1 MPVLAGLTAAL
12 VALALLI
19 AQTIFAQQDARRRGL
34 AEGNALLA
42 LQSLLVTMLDAE
54 TGQRGYLLTRKED
67 YLEPYV
73 AARANR
79 DNALVAVAQG
89 VRESKDGR
97 DAAGRLR
104 QLTDAKLEEI
114 DRTIALS
121 RSGRQNEALS
131 LIDADFGKLQMD
143 AIRSEISAQAT
154 VRAQERSLAFA
165 NAADLEN
172 RLLPLVGILGLAII
186 ALVYAGYR
194 AERSRAHAVAEAAQA
209 DALREAN
216 ERAQL
221 LARELNHRVKN
232 LFSVILSIVSL
243 SGRKVSPTGEVVED
257 IRARIRAL
265 SLAHSASQ
273 GTGEHARAELRP
285 IVERTMEP
293 YADEE
298 GRRVRIAGPDIDL
311 PVRMITPIGLIVHE
325 LATNAVKYGALS
337 RDDGFVEIHW
347 QVDETAA
354 DLPHVELCWTES
366 GGPPLAFDT
375 GQPSGSGFGTQMTG
389 LAARQIGGT
398 LEREW
403 PGCGAIARL
412 RFPLDREE
420 PFEA

>member
-12 VALALLI
+12 IALAFLI
-19 AQTIFAQQDARRRGL
+19 AQTIFAQQDARQRAL
-34 AEGNALLA
+34 SEGNALLA

-54 TGQRGYLLTRKED
+54 TGQRGFLLTRKED
-67 YLEPYV
+67 YLQPYLS
-73 AARANR
+73 ARDSR
-79 DNALVAVAQG
+79 DKALLAVAQG
-89 VRESKDGR
+89 TREAADGR

-104 QLTDAKLEEI
+104 QLTDAKLDEI

-121 RSGRQNEALS
+121 RSGRQNEALA
-131 LIDADFGKLQMD
+131 LVDADFGKLQMD
-143 AIRSEISAQAT
+143 AIRSEISAQAADR
-154 VRAQERSLAFA
+154 VQERRAAFIK
-165 NAADLEN
+165 AAQLEG
-172 RLLPLVGILGLAII
+172 RMLPLVGVLGLAIL

-243 SGRKVSPTGEVVED
+243 SGRKPSPTGEVVED

-265 SLAHSASQ
+265 SLAHTASQ
-273 GTGEHARAELRP
+273 GIGEHARAELRP

-293 YADEE
+293 YADSE
-298 GRRVRIAGPDIDL
+298 GQRVRILGPDIDL
-311 PVRMITPIGLIVHE
+311 PVRMVTPIGLIVHE

-337 RDDGFVEIHW
+337 RDQGVVEIRW
-347 QVDETAA
+347 QIEETGS
-354 DLPHVELCWTES
+354 DVHHVELCWTES
-366 GGPPLAFDT
+366 GGPELAFADDK
-375 GQPSGSGFGTQMTG
+375 PSGSGFGTQMTS

-403 PGCGAIARL
+403 PGGGAVARL
-412 RFPLDREE
+412 RFALERGEVAD
-420 PFEA
+420 A